1 MKKYLID
8 TQVLIWM
15 AQQPEN
21 LSSLSRAIL
30 ESENELFL
38 SFVSI
43 WEMAIKIKVQKL
55 NIEIDLS
62 DFIGSSIEKYNLK
75 LFPISLQHIY
85 FTQKLSLH
93 HRDPFD
99 RLLIAQ
105 ALSEKM
111 HLISSDVAFDAYD
124 VQRIWK

>member
-8 TQVLIWM
+8 TQILIWM
-15 AQQPEN
+15 AQQPN
-21 LSSLSRAIL
+21 NISVLAKDIL

-38 SFVSI
+38 SHVSV
-43 WEMAIKIKVQKL
+43 WEIAIKIKTEKL
-55 NIEIDLS
+55 NIENSLS
-62 DFIGSSIEKYNLK
+62 EFIKSSVEKYSLK

-85 FTQKLSLH
+85 YTQQLSLH

-105 ALSEKM
+105 SMSEN
-111 HLISSDVAFDAYD
+111 LPIISSDDAFDAYD
-124 VQRIWK
+124 VKRIWK

>member
-8 TQVLIWM
+8 TQVLTWM